1 MGSIHLF
8 RNLPEV
14 KVFASGETIFKQGE
28 SAQVMYMVIEGDIDL
43 MVGRVVVETAHPG
56 SFIGEMALID
66 DSPRSASARANCEC
80 RVFPIDEARFNTLVQ
95 ETPSFALDVMKALA
109 QRLRRSNETLI
120 SEKLTPEKT
129 TSRHAA
135 PRRRAAMPATSA
147 KRPTRRA
154 R

>member
-14 KVFASGETIFKQGE
+14 KAFASGETIFKKGE
-28 SAQVMYMVIEGDIDL
+28 SAHVMYIVIEGDIDL
-43 MVGRVVVETAHPG
+43 MVGRVVVETAHAG

-66 DSPRSASARANCEC
+66 DAPRSASARANGDC
-80 RVFPIDEARFNTLVQ
+80 RVYPIDEARFNTLVK
-95 ETPSFALDVMKALA
+95 ETPSFALDVMKSLAL
-109 QRLRRSNETLI
+109 RLRRTNE
-120 SEKLTPEKT
+120 KM

-135 PRRRAAMPATSA
+135 PPRRRADMPAKSA

>member
-14 KVFASGETIFKQGE
+14 KVYPSGEYIFKKGE
-28 SAQVMYMVIEGDIDL
+28 AAHVMYMVIEGDIEL
-43 MVGRVVVETAHPG
+43 VVGRVVVETAHPG

-66 DSPRSASARANCEC
+66 DAPRSASARAKGEC
-80 RVFPIDEARFNTLVQ
+80 RVFPIDEARFHTLVQ
-95 ETPSFALDVMKALA
+95 ETPTFALDVMKALA
-109 QRLRRSNETLI
+109 LRLRRTNEKI
-120 SEKLTPEKT
+120 

-135 PRRRAAMPATSA
+135 PRRRVAAPAKTA
-147 KRPTRRA
+147 KRATRRT

>member
-8 RNLPEV
+8 RNLPEI
-14 KVFASGETIFKQGE
+14 KVFASGEYIFRKGE
-28 SAQVMYMVIEGDIDL
+28 NAQVMYLVIEGDVDL
-43 MVGRVVVETAHPG
+43 VVGRVAVETAHPG

-66 DSPRSASARANCEC
+66 DAPRSASARAKGEC

-109 QRLRRSNETLI
+109 LRLRRTNEKI
-120 SEKLTPEKT
+120 S
-129 TSRHAA
+129 SRHAA
-135 PRRRAAMPATSA
+135 PRRRTAAPAKSA

>member
-8 RNLPEV
+8 RNLPEI
-14 KVFASGETIFKQGE
+14 KVFASGEYIFRKGE
-28 SAQVMYMVIEGDIDL
+28 NAQVMYMVIEGDVDL
-43 MVGRVVVETAHPG
+43 VVGRVAVETAHPG

-66 DSPRSASARANCEC
+66 DAPRSASARAKGEC

-109 QRLRRSNETLI
+109 LRLRRTNEKI
-120 SEKLTPEKT
+120 S
-129 TSRHAA
+129 SRHAA
-135 PRRRAAMPATSA
+135 PRRRAAAPAKSA

>member
-8 RNLPEV
+8 RNMPEIQV
-14 KVFASGETIFKQGE
+14 YASGDIIFKKGE
-28 SAQVMYMVIEGDIDL
+28 SAEVMYMVIEGDVDL
-43 MVGRVVVETAHPG
+43 LVGRVVMETAHPG

-66 DSPRSASARANCEC
+66 DSPRSASARANGEC
-80 RVFPIDEARFNTLVQ
+80 RVFPIDEARFYKLVQ
-95 ETPSFALDVMKALA
+95 ETPSFALDVMKSLA
-109 QRLRRSNETLI
+109 KRLRRTNE
-120 SEKLTPEKT
+120 KM

-135 PRRRAAMPATSA
+135 PRRRAALPAKSA